1 MSRNALRKVPN
12 FCEWWL
18 LSVLSRGYA
27 RLMQRLAFGPF
38 VFDPARSVLLRDGR
52 PMPVNQKGVRLLAA
66 LLRASGE
73 VVSKA
78 ALMDTAWPGTAVE
91 ESNLSVQIAA
101 LRKLLGAAHDG
112 GEWIAT
118 VPRVGYRFAGLMS
131 GAETPTESTDVLDM
145 RPLIA
150 VLPFGIVS
158 EEPGKEYLADGIT
171 DDIITALARYR
182 WFRVVVRGSAFA
194 LREKAIDQLG
204 ARYALHGNVRHS
216 GERVRISAQLMDTSD
231 GAHLWAERYNLVMA
245 DVFAIQDEIAERV
258 VAAIEPEL
266 LKSESRLAIVRHT
279 GNMRAW
285 DLVRQGMWHF
295 HKVTREGHRAARDLF
310 RRACTADPDLSEAH
324 SWLGRVSA
332 GIIAYGWSD
341 DVAAD
346 GREGM
351 QAATRAVALD
361 PRDPYAHYSFAIV
374 SCYAGSANT
383 GALAAQSAIE
393 LNPSFALGHL
403 VLGMARLFDGD
414 SGRAIASLRHGLTLN
429 PNDPQNVAWH
439 ILLAYAELLSDMLD
453 KALESANRALA
464 LRPVFGPTFE
474 LLCCCTMALGRR
486 DDARRWA
493 ERAEEVHG
501 PEGRFV
507 APIRAS
513 QLGYDKRIAELLR
526 TATA

>member
-1 MSRNALRKVPN
+1 MH
-12 FCEWWL
+12 
-18 LSVLSRGYA
+18 
-27 RLMQRLAFGPF
+27 RLAFGPF
-38 VFDPARSVLLRDGR
+38 VFEPARGVLLRDGR
-52 PMPVNQKGVRLLAA
+52 PVRINQKGIRILVA
-66 LLRASGE
+66 LLGTPGQPVA
-73 VVSKA
+73 KT
-78 ALMDTAWPGTAVE
+78 ALMDAAWAGTAVE

-101 LRKLLGAAHDG
+101 LRKLLGAAQDG

-118 VPRVGYRFAGLMS
+118 VPRVGYRFAGTLLS
-131 GAETPTESTDVLDM
+131 AEAATQDADTAVA

-158 EEPGKEYLADGIT
+158 GETGKEYLADGIT

-194 LREKAIDQLG
+194 LGDDQLG

-216 GERVRISAQLMDTSD
+216 GERLRISAQLIDTRE
-231 GAHLWAERYNLVMA
+231 GAHLWAERYDVAMA

-266 LKSESRLAIVRHT
+266 LRSESRLAVTRHT
-279 GNMRAW
+279 GNITAW

-295 HKVTREGHRAARDLF
+295 HKVTREGHRAARELF

-341 DVAAD
+341 DAAAD
-346 GREGM
+346 GCEGA

-383 GALAAQSAIE
+383 GALAAQSAID

-403 VLGMARLFDGD
+403 VLGMARLFDGHAK
-414 SGRAIASLRHGLTLN
+414 RAVVPLRYGLTLN

-439 ILLAYAELLSDMLD
+439 ILLAYAELLSDAPD
-453 KALESANRALA
+453 KAIECANRALV
-464 LRPVFGPTFE
+464 LRPMFGPTFE
-474 LLCCCTMALGRR
+474 VLCCCAMALGRR
-486 DDARRWA
+486 DHARGWA
-493 ERAEEVHG
+493 ERMQGVDE
-501 PEGRFV
+501 PEGHFI

-513 QLGYDKRIAELLR
+513 RPEYDERITQWLQA
-526 TATA
+526 ATA

>member
-1 MSRNALRKVPN
+1 
-12 FCEWWL
+12 
-18 LSVLSRGYA
+18 
-27 RLMQRLAFGPF
+27 MQRLVFGPF
-38 VFDPARSVLLRDGR
+38 VFESARGVLLRDGR
-52 PMPVNQKGVRLLAA
+52 PAPVNQKGIRLLAA
-66 LLRASGE
+66 LLRAPGE
-73 VVSKA
+73 TVSKA
-78 ALMDTAWPGTAVE
+78 ALMDSAWPGTAVE

-101 LRKLLGAAHDG
+101 LRKLLGTAHDG
-112 GEWIAT
+112 GEWITT
-118 VPRVGYRFAGLMS
+118 VPRVGYRFAGAVS
-131 GAETPTESTDVLDM
+131 GADTPTESAGASDV

-194 LREKAIDQLG
+194 LREKAVDQLG

-216 GERVRISAQLMDTSD
+216 GERLRISAQLIDTRD
-231 GAHLWAERYNLVMA
+231 GAHLWAERYNLAMS

-279 GNMRAW
+279 GNMTAW

-295 HKVTREGHRAARDLF
+295 HRVTRDGHLAARDLF
-310 RRACTADPDLSEAH
+310 RRACAADPDLSEAH
-324 SWLGRVSA
+324 AWLGRVSA

-341 DVAAD
+341 DVVAD
-346 GREGM
+346 GREGT

-383 GALAAQSAIE
+383 GALAAQSAVD

-414 SGRAIASLRHGLTLN
+414 AGRAVGPLRHGLALN
-429 PNDPQNVAWH
+429 PNDPQNVTWH
-439 ILLAYAELLSDMLD
+439 TLLAYAELLSDMLE

-474 LLCCCTMALGRR
+474 VLCCCAMALDRR
-486 DDARRWA
+486 DDARRWS
-493 ERAEEVHG
+493 ERLKEVDG
-501 PEGRFV
+501 PESYFIE
-507 APIRAS
+507 PIRAR
-513 QLGYDKRIAELLR
+513 QPEYGKRIARLLR
-526 TATA
+526 KATT

>member
-12 FCEWWL
+12 CYEWQL
-18 LSVLSRGYA
+18 RSVLAPRYA
-27 RLMQRLAFGPF
+27 CLMQRLGFGPF
-38 VFDPARSVLLRDGR
+38 VFESVRGVLLRNGR

-66 LLRASGE
+66 LLRARGQP
-73 VVSKA
+73 VSKT
-78 ALMDTAWPGTAVE
+78 ALMDAAWPGTAVE

-101 LRKLLGAAHDG
+101 LRKLLGPANDG

-118 VPRVGYRFAGLMS
+118 VPRVGYRFAGAVS
-131 GAETPTESTDVLDM
+131 GADTPPESANAGEV

-158 EEPGKEYLADGIT
+158 EVPGKEYLADGIT

-194 LREKAIDQLG
+194 LRDKAVDQLG

-216 GERVRISAQLMDTSD
+216 GERLRISAQLIDTSD
-231 GAHLWAERYNLVMA
+231 GAHLWAERYDLAMA

-279 GNMRAW
+279 GNITAW

-310 RRACTADPDLSEAH
+310 RRACEADPDLSEAH
-324 SWLGRVSA
+324 AWLGRVSA

-341 DVAAD
+341 DVVAD
-346 GREGM
+346 GSEGT

-361 PRDPYAHYSFAIV
+361 PRDPYTHYSFAIV
-374 SCYAGSANT
+374 SCYTRSANT
-383 GALAAQSAIE
+383 GALAAQSAID

-403 VLGMARLFDGD
+403 VLGMARLFNRDA
-414 SGRAIASLRHGLTLN
+414 GRAVAPLRYGLMLS
-429 PNDPQNVAWH
+429 PNDPQNVAWY
-439 ILLAYAELLSDMLD
+439 ILLAYAELLSDLLD
-453 KALESANRALA
+453 SALESANRALA
-464 LRPVFGPTFE
+464 LRPAFGPTFE
-474 LLCCCTMALGRR
+474 VLCCCTMALGRR
-486 DDARRWA
+486 EDARRWA
-493 ERAEEVHG
+493 ERMKEIDG
-501 PEGRFV
+501 PEGHFI
-507 APIRAS
+507 APIRVG
-513 QLGYDKRIAELLR
+513 QPEYDERIARLQQK
-526 TATA
+526 ATA

>member
-1 MSRNALRKVPN
+1 
-12 FCEWWL
+12 
-18 LSVLSRGYA
+18 
-27 RLMQRLAFGPF
+27 MQRLAFGPF
-38 VFDPARSVLLRDGR
+38 VFESARGVLLRDGR

-66 LLRASGE
+66 LLRAPGE
-73 VVSKA
+73 AVTKA
-78 ALMDTAWPGTAVE
+78 ALMDAAWPGTAVE

-101 LRKLLGAAHDG
+101 LRKLLGAPRDG
-112 GEWIAT
+112 GEWIVT
-118 VPRVGYRFAGLMS
+118 VPRVGYRFAGAVS
-131 GAETPTESTDVLDM
+131 GADTPAASVDAAVA

-158 EEPGKEYLADGIT
+158 EEPGKEYLASGIT
-171 DDIITALARYR
+171 DDIITALTRYR
-182 WFRVVVRGSAFA
+182 WFRVVVRGSPFA
-194 LREKAIDQLG
+194 LRDKAADQLG

-216 GERVRISAQLMDTSD
+216 RERLRISAQLIDTSD
-231 GAHLWAERYNLVMA
+231 GAHLWAERYDLAMA

-279 GNMRAW
+279 GNMTAW

-295 HKVTREGHRAARDLF
+295 HKVTGEGHRAARDLF
-310 RRACTADPDLSEAH
+310 RRACAVDPDLSEAH
-324 SWLGRVSA
+324 AWLGRVSA

-341 DVAAD
+341 DVVAD
-346 GREGM
+346 GGEGTR
-351 QAATRAVALD
+351 AATRAVALD

-383 GALAAQSAIE
+383 GALAAQSAID

-414 SGRAIASLRHGLTLN
+414 AARAVAPLRHGLALN
-429 PNDPQNVAWH
+429 ANDPQNVAWH
-439 ILLAYAELLSDMLD
+439 ILLAYAELLSDMPD

-474 LLCCCTMALGRR
+474 VLCYCTMALGRGE
-486 DDARRWA
+486 DARRWA
-493 ERAEEVHG
+493 ERMKEVDS
-501 PEGRFV
+501 PEGRFT

-513 QLGYDKRIAELLR
+513 RPGYHKRIARLLEK
-526 TATA
+526 ATA

>member
-1 MSRNALRKVPN
+1 
-12 FCEWWL
+12 
-18 LSVLSRGYA
+18 
-27 RLMQRLAFGPF
+27 MQRLAFGPF
-38 VFDPARSVLLRDGR
+38 VYESARGVLLRDGR
-52 PMPVNQKGVRLLAA
+52 PMPVNQKGLRLLAA
-66 LLRASGE
+66 LLRAEGE
-73 VVSKA
+73 TVSKA
-78 ALMDTAWPGTAVE
+78 ELMDAAWPGAAVE

-118 VPRVGYRFAGLMS
+118 VPRLGYRFAGALS
-131 GAETPTESTDVLDM
+131 GADAATESVDASEG

-158 EEPGKEYLADGIT
+158 EEGGREYLADGIT

-194 LREKAIDQLG
+194 LRDKAADQLG

-216 GERVRISAQLMDTSD
+216 GEQLRISAQLIDTRD
-231 GAHLWAERYNLVMA
+231 GTHLWAERYNLAMA

-258 VAAIEPEL
+258 VGAIEPEL
-266 LKSESRLAIVRHT
+266 LKSESRLAIIRHT
-279 GNMRAW
+279 GNMTAW
-285 DLVRQGMWHF
+285 DLVRQGMWYF
-295 HKVTREGHRAARDLF
+295 HKVTPEGHRAARDLF
-310 RRACTADPDLSEAH
+310 RRACSVDRDLSEAH
-324 SWLGRVSA
+324 AWLGRVSA
-332 GIIAYGWSD
+332 GTIAYGWSD
-341 DVAAD
+341 DVLAD

-383 GALAAQSAIE
+383 GALAAQSAID

-414 SGRAIASLRHGLTLN
+414 ASRAVARLRHGLMLN
-429 PNDPQNVAWH
+429 PNDPQNVAWQ
-439 ILLAYAELLSDMLD
+439 ILLAYAELLSDMPD

-464 LRPVFGPTFE
+464 LRPVFGPAFE
-474 LLCCCTMALGRR
+474 ALCCCTMALGRR
-486 DDARRWA
+486 DDARQWYKLLT
-493 ERAEEVHG
+493 EVDG
-501 PEGRFV
+501 PESHFLG
-507 APIRAS
+507 PMRAS
-513 QLGYDKRIAELLR
+513 QPDYAKRIAGLLQK
-526 TATA
+526 ATA

>member
-1 MSRNALRKVPN
+1 MRAT
-12 FCEWWL
+12 
-18 LSVLSRGYA
+18 
-27 RLMQRLAFGPF
+27 FGPF
-38 VFDPARSVLLRDGR
+38 VFDPARGGLFRDDR
-52 PMPVNQKGVRLLAA
+52 PVPASHKGLRLLAA
-66 LLRASGE
+66 LLQTPGE
-73 VVSKA
+73 AVAKA
-78 ALMDTAWPGTAVE
+78 TLMDAAWPGTAVE

-101 LRKLLGAAHDG
+101 LRKLLGAAQDG

-118 VPRVGYRFAGLMS
+118 VPRVGYRFVGTVLSTEVATE
-131 GAETPTESTDVLDM
+131 GADTADV

-158 EEPGKEYLADGIT
+158 GETGKEYLADGIT

-182 WFRVVVRGSAFA
+182 WFRVVVRGSSFA
-194 LREKAIDQLG
+194 LGDDQLG

-216 GERVRISAQLMDTSD
+216 GERLRISAQLIDTRD
-231 GAHLWAERYNLVMA
+231 GAHLWAERYDLAMS

-266 LKSESRLAIVRHT
+266 LKSESRLAVTRHT
-279 GNMRAW
+279 GNMTAW

-295 HKVTREGHRAARDLF
+295 HKVTREGHRAARELF
-310 RRACTADPDLSEAH
+310 RRACRADPDLSEAH

-341 DVAAD
+341 DAAAD
-346 GREGM
+346 GREGV

-383 GALAAQSAIE
+383 GALAAQSAID

-414 SGRAIASLRHGLTLN
+414 AKRAVAPLRYGLTLN

-439 ILLAYAELLSDMLD
+439 ILLAYAELLSDAPV

-464 LRPVFGPTFE
+464 LRPMFGPTFE
-474 LLCCCTMALGRR
+474 VQCCCAMALGRR
-486 DDARRWA
+486 DHARRWA
-493 ERAEEVHG
+493 ERMQGVDG
-501 PEGRFV
+501 PEGHFI
-507 APIRAS
+507 APIRAG
-513 QLGYDKRIAELLR
+513 QPEYDKRIARWLQE
-526 TATA
+526 ATA

>member
-1 MSRNALRKVPN
+1 
-12 FCEWWL
+12 
-18 LSVLSRGYA
+18 
-27 RLMQRLAFGPF
+27 MQRIAFGPF
-38 VFDPARSVLLRDGR
+38 VFEFARGVLLRDGR
-52 PMPVNQKGVRLLAA
+52 PVPVNQKGVRLLAA
-66 LLRASGE
+66 LLRAPGE
-73 VVSKA
+73 AITKT
-78 ALMDTAWPGTAVE
+78 ALMDAAWPGTAVE

-101 LRKLLGAAHDG
+101 LRKLIGAANDG

-118 VPRVGYRFAGLMS
+118 VPRVGYRFS
-131 GAETPTESTDVLDM
+131 GAVSGTNAPDESANAADV

-194 LREKAIDQLG
+194 LRDAHADAGKAADLLG

-216 GERVRISAQLMDTSD
+216 RERLRISAQLIDNRD
-231 GAHLWAERYNLVMA
+231 GAHLWAERYDIAMT

-266 LKSESRLAIVRHT
+266 LKSELRLAVTRHT
-279 GNMRAW
+279 GNMTAW

-295 HKVTREGHRAARDLF
+295 HKVTREGHRAARELF
-310 RRACTADPDLSEAH
+310 RSACATDPDLSEAH
-324 SWLGRVSA
+324 TWLGRVSA
-332 GIIAYGWSD
+332 GIIAYGWSE

-346 GREGM
+346 GREGT

-383 GALAAQSAIE
+383 GALAAQSAID

-403 VLGMARLFDGD
+403 VLGTARLFDGD
-414 SGRAIASLRHGLTLN
+414 AGRAVAPLRHGLTLN

-439 ILLAYAELLSDMLD
+439 ILLAYAELLSDAPD

-474 LLCCCTMALGRR
+474 VLCCCTMALGRL

-493 ERAEEVHG
+493 KRMKEVDNSESH
-501 PEGRFV
+501 FI
-507 APIRAS
+507 APIKAN
-513 QLGYDKRIAELLR
+513 QPEYDKRIVRLVLR
-526 TATA
+526 ASA